1 MSEIHSW
8 YNWIFPLNMQ
18 LVHMISAH
26 FYELMPAGC
35 KDMHIFTTPVHV
47 LFMYS
52 CSHHLQT
59 LHSSLH
65 HSVYIVTESPEHI
78 VSWFLSHNY
87 ETHPIDVAKD
97 GVHDLLVEGVALSFI
112 FYDCGWCHYIEALL
126 PIALAVF
133 CSNPFWS
140 FWNFF
145 LLNYCTQV
153 YAV

>member
-1 MSEIHSW
+1 MNEIHSW
-8 YNWIFPLNMQ
+8 YNWTFPINMR
-18 LVHMISAH
+18 LVHIISTH
-26 FYELMPAGC
+26 FYEFMPAGC

-65 HSVYIVTESPEHI
+65 HSVYIITESQEDI
-78 VSWFLSHNY
+78 VSWFLSNNY

-97 GVHDLLVEGVALSFI
+97 GVHDLSSGGSYLEFHFLWLWLMPLHRSTLAYCPGGLLFQSF
-112 FYDCGWCHYIEALL
+112 LK
-126 PIALAVF
+126 
-133 CSNPFWS
+133 
-140 FWNFF
+140 FF
-145 LLNYCTQV
+145 SLNYCAQV